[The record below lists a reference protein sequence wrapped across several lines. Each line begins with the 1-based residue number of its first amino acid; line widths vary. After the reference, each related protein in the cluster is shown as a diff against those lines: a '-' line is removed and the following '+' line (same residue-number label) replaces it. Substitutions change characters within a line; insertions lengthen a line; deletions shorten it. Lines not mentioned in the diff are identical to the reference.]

1 MANRTNHPKKNTVV
15 EEVINESIGIP
26 IEESIIVEK
35 PVEVVTIEN
44 TILLEN
50 IQSLR
55 FVDLNGKLFRLELRS
70 SGVYWLYPV

>member
-1 MANRTNHPKKNTVV
+1 MANRTNHPKKNV
-15 EEVINESIGIP
+15 E
-26 IEESIIVEK
+26 IEEPVIEEIIVEK

-55 FVDLNGKLFRLELRS
+55 FVDLEGKLFRLELRS